1 VVFGDGACPDDTMPR
16 PEWAIALWISQT
28 GPMRHLRL
36 TVLLLP
42 ITLAAAACV
51 QEPTPFPSVGSIP
64 AVASSSALPGPQ
76 VGTGTLHYEVSGA
89 LTVNGDLSLAMIEL
103 EPGSARLLY
112 SSDTGDGQSV
122 QLDVS
127 SGLSGMVAAGSALNT
142 SGSSVDTCTF
152 TIHKLDATGVSGSFD
167 CPDLTL
173 RDPSKGDI
181 GKGRVKG
188 SFDAQV

>member
-1 VVFGDGACPDDTMPR
+1 MRQPR
-16 PEWAIALWISQT
+16 LIAL
-28 GPMRHLRL
+28 
-36 TVLLLP
+36 LLA
-42 ITLAAAACV
+42 ITLIAAACA
-51 QEPTPFPSVGSIP
+51 QEPTRSPSLGSIP
-64 AVASSSALPGPQ
+64 EVASSSALPGPQ
-76 VGTGTLHYEVSGA
+76 VGTGTLHYQVSGG
-89 LTVNGDLSLAMIEL
+89 LTVNSDLSLAMIEL

-112 SSDTGDGQSV
+112 GSDTGDGQSV

-127 SGLSGMVAAGSALNT
+127 AGLSGMVAAGSALNT

-173 RDPSKGDI
+173 RDPRKGDI

-188 SFDAQV
+188 TFDAQV